1 MPERRHLYLRGVAET
16 DTASGTGADEPRLE
30 PRWPVAL
37 AVVAFIVLTVGLRV
51 LVPRRE
57 SLGPHW
63 VVPTIEIVL
72 LVVLVAAHP
81 ATPRER
87 ARLRRL
93 SIGLTVLLAASA
105 LVSTGV
111 LIYELVTGS
120 QVTSSADSLLASGT
134 LVWVGNALVFGLLY
148 WQLDSGGP
156 LARHREHRPYPDF
169 AFTQQLSPE
178 LAPPAWRPRYVD
190 YFVLGF
196 TTSTAFSPTD
206 VMPMAAWAKLAMAL
220 QSLIS
225 LTVVGLVIA
234 RAVNVF
240 A

>member
-1 MPERRHLYLRGVAET
+1 VE
-16 DTASGTGADEPRLE
+16 GAGAGPTWSE
-30 PRWPVAL
+30 PRWPPAL
-37 AVVAFIVLTVGLRV
+37 AVSVFIVISIVLRV
-51 LVPRRE
+51 AVPRRE

-63 VVPTIEIVL
+63 VMPAVEIVL
-72 LVVLVAAHP
+72 LVVLLAAHP
-81 ATPRER
+81 RDAQER

-93 SIGLTVLLAASA
+93 SI
-105 LVSTGV
+105 V
-111 LIYELVTGS
+111 LIVMLVFAALTSTAILIVELASGSEVTD
-120 QVTSSADSLLASGT
+120 SADSLLASGS

-156 LARHREHRPYPDF
+156 RARHRSERPLPDF

-178 LAPPAWRPRYVD
+178 LAPPGWRPRYVD
-190 YFVLGF
+190 YFVLGI

-206 VMPMAAWAKLAMAL
+206 VMPMAPWAKLTMGM

-225 LTVVGLVIA
+225 LTVIGLVIA

-240 A
+240 S

>member
-1 MPERRHLYLRGVAET
+1 VAET
-16 DTASGTGADEPRLE
+16 GAASGQDVDQPRLE

-37 AVVAFIVLTVGLRV
+37 AVSAFIVLTVGLRV

-63 VVPTIEIVL
+63 VVPAVEIAL

-93 SIGLTVLLAASA
+93 SIALTALLAASA
-105 LVSTGV
+105 LVSTV
-111 LIYELVTGS
+111 ILIYELVTGS
-120 QVTSSADSLLASGT
+120 EVTSSADSLLASGT

-156 LARHREHRPYPDF
+156 LAPPPVGSAAPRLRLHPAAQSRAGAAGVAPSLRRLLRARLHHQHRLQPDRRD
-169 AFTQQLSPE
+169 AHG
-178 LAPPAWRPRYVD
+178 R
-190 YFVLGF
+190 
-196 TTSTAFSPTD
+196 
-206 VMPMAAWAKLAMAL
+206 
-220 QSLIS
+220 
-225 LTVVGLVIA
+225 VGQA
-234 RAVNVF
+234 G
-240 A
+240 